1 MIAKI
6 EKQIFG
12 LPTRN
17 KQNHMKCNHVIINA
31 WSAPDGQ
38 HACLH
43 KITWW
48 HHCCTN
54 MSVYVHNG
62 LLILLHMCYVHKL
75 LLSLTD

>member
-1 MIAKI
+1 
-6 EKQIFG
+6 
-12 LPTRN
+12 
-17 KQNHMKCNHVIINA
+17 MKCNHVIINA

-54 MSVYVHNG
+54 MSV
-62 LLILLHMCYVHKL
+62 C
-75 LLSLTD
+75 SQWSTDTVTHVLCTQIIIVTYRLRRLYDAALV